1 MQNII
6 RSRPESNFDWIDIVN
21 PTPEE
26 LDAVAAKYGLHPS
39 AVQDCL
45 QPEHLPKYELI
56 DDTHFIIARYFDVES
71 AKSSDNI
78 HELSRKVAIFFSRNY
93 VITVHR
99 KQFAQYSDLIQRNVT
114 FGHTIDVVCKIVKA
128 SFVTYE
134 EPIAKLD
141 NEIDFYESR
150 IFLKKRIPDLLKNI
164 YLIKRKAYVIRKLFN
179 LSKEIV
185 DNVNSIEKRGPVKK
199 DLEDYYVKYDTQI
212 EQVYESI
219 NGLMHIYISLSS
231 QRTNEVMRTLT
242 VFTAFFLPLTFVV
255 GVYGMNFHFMPEL
268 TYSWGY
274 PAVMLFMGIIT
285 LAIYAWFKKKGWM

>member
-99 KQFAQYSDLIQRNVT
+99 KQFAQYGDLIQRNVT

>member
-1 MQNII
+1 
-6 RSRPESNFDWIDIVN
+6 
-21 PTPEE
+21 
-26 LDAVAAKYGLHPS
+26 
-39 AVQDCL
+39 
-45 QPEHLPKYELI
+45 
-56 DDTHFIIARYFDVES
+56 
-71 AKSSDNI
+71 
-78 HELSRKVAIFFSRNY
+78 
-93 VITVHR
+93 
-99 KQFAQYSDLIQRNVT
+99 
-114 FGHTIDVVCKIVKA
+114 VKA